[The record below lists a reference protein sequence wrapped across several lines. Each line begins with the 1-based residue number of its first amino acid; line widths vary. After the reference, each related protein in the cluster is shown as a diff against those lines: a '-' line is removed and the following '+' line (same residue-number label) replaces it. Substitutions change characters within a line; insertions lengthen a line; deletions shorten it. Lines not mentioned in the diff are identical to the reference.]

1 MIRDFIIENQEIQ
14 NIQKNIRQN
23 EKFKT
28 PQKNISLYL
37 DSQPTNISGIYKRK
51 NKSHP
56 PENISKIFK
65 IFYINKKTKK
75 FKKFQQNK
83 FENDGRITTFKIL
96 STEKQIQIKCSPKTR
111 LEVYPKKKLLST
123 SKNEINCLNENN
135 STDGSSI
142 NNISGDNIKKQRV

>member
-1 MIRDFIIENQEIQ
+1 MIEDLIIENQKIKIQ

-56 PENISKIFK
+56 PENNSKIFK
-65 IFYINKKTKK
+65 IFT
-75 FKKFQQNK
+75 
-83 FENDGRITTFKIL
+83 L
-96 STEKQIQIKCSPKTR
+96 IKRPK
-111 LEVYPKKKLLST
+111 
-123 SKNEINCLNENN
+123 N
-135 STDGSSI
+135 
-142 NNISGDNIKKQRV
+142 